1 MSMLNR
7 LVKYA
12 SSPQGRKL
20 ANQATKYAQSPQG
33 RRKIAELRGRLA
45 GGKSTGKRPR

>member
-20 ANQATKYAQSPQG
+20 ANQAARYAQSPQG

-45 GGKSTGKRPR
+45 GGKGTPKRYS